1 MEFFIIFLI
10 SLFTFHEEKSFLS
23 FAPLKYVEEMTT
35 EILKSMKLRV
45 SIKNFSRVFSICV
58 WRRLKN
64 ILHIHFGPDYLYPLR
79 ELDFKATDNSL
90 R

>member
-35 EILKSMKLRV
+35 EKLKSMKLRV
-45 SIKNFSRVFSICV
+45 SIKNFSRVFFNLCLEKIKKTFFIFILVQIIYTHCLNSIS
-58 WRRLKN
+58 KQQ
-64 ILHIHFGPDYLYPLR
+64 IIP
-79 ELDFKATDNSL
+79 
-90 R
+90 